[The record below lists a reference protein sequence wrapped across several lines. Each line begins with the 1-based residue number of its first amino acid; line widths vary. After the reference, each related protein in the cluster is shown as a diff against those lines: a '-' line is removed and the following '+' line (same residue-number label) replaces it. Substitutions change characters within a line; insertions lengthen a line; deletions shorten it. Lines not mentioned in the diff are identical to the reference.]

1 MLCLKVCHYS
11 YFQWCGYFRGP
22 WVSFDT
28 TDEFS
33 VRITKINSRIG
44 VSWTHSLPFCF
55 WTIFN
60 SMNYCHINRQLLTTG
75 SLGTFNKFVS
85 SRFPSFDAPPLPYC
99 LPLFIFVLVRF
110 LVELNMSFK
119 TPQWNLYEVDA
130 IGAWRKCSLY
140 GDVCFIGSP
149 SKNQKSSK
157 VYMKSTICHDI
168 PSQIYWKDQKTKT
181 LNKMQSFFHSKVFK
195 QGSLH

>member
-11 YFQWCGYFRGP
+11 YFQWCVYFRGP

-55 WTIFN
+55 WPIFN

-85 SRFPSFDAPPLPYC
+85 SRFPSFDAPPSPIVWPCSFLSLFVFWLNSTC
-99 LPLFIFVLVRF
+99 LLRHHSGISMKLIPLVHDESVHFMEMSVL
-110 LVELNMSFK
+110 
-119 TPQWNLYEVDA
+119 
-130 IGAWRKCSLY
+130 
-140 GDVCFIGSP
+140 
-149 SKNQKSSK
+149 
-157 VYMKSTICHDI
+157 
-168 PSQIYWKDQKTKT
+168 
-181 LNKMQSFFHSKVFK
+181 
-195 QGSLH
+195 